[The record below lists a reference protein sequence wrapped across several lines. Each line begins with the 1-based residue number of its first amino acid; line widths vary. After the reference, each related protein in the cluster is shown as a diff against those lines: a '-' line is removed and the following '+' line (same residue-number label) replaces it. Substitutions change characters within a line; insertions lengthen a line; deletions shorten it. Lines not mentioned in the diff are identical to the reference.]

1 MARLIVCT
9 ACGQSLTLPE
19 TVGAGQQ
26 IKCPSCH
33 AIMVV
38 PGAAKPVVLPVRSGG
53 GASTHAAK
61 PLRTDALARPLTSPS
76 SAKPVPVKP
85 LPPSVM
91 DEEESIAPR
100 PKKKKK
106 SRQKESSDSGSGMKW
121 MIAGLAAFAVSAIV
135 LIVIFVP
142 WGRIFSGTPE
152 AQLVDVYTAVNS
164 MGYNNVGVRV
174 MNSDTA
180 AYCIPGPRQI
190 MVTRPNPKGKYLLLR
205 LKVPYA
211 DVDKFFS
218 GARGQLSLNKGHI
231 QVEANGVTRD
241 AVFIQDDNAAV
252 GHFQLS
258 FQPPE
263 QEGPKRPLRDYL
275 GPKIEESPRGWSHDG
290 AVKEYDENMTFEDSN
305 GMQVRISVGSER
317 QDGGG
322 GNILEHLTGKKV
334 LGNQQALTGNVS
346 GYVHVDWN
354 QDSGGFIVSGDLEQP
369 NEIGLNWKVNC
380 IVELPPGAS
389 GEVTLKVLG
398 KSRRVKIR

>member
-1 MARLIVCT
+1 
-9 ACGQSLTLPE
+9 
-19 TVGAGQQ
+19 
-26 IKCPSCH
+26 
-33 AIMVV
+33 
-38 PGAAKPVVLPVRSGG
+38 
-53 GASTHAAK
+53 
-61 PLRTDALARPLTSPS
+61 
-76 SAKPVPVKP
+76 
-85 LPPSVM
+85 
-91 DEEESIAPR
+91 
-100 PKKKKK
+100 
-106 SRQKESSDSGSGMKW
+106 MKW
-121 MIAGLAAFAVSAIV
+121 LIAGLSAFALSAIV

-142 WGRIFSGTPE
+142 WGKIFSGTPE
-152 AQLVDVYTAVNS
+152 AQIVDVFTAVNS

-174 MNSDTA
+174 MNSDTT

-190 MVTRPNPKGKYLLLR
+190 MVTRPNSKGKYLLLR

-218 GARGQLSLNKGHI
+218 GARGRISLNQSNI
-231 QVEANGVTRD
+231 QVEANGVTRN
-241 AVFIQDDNAAV
+241 AVFIQDDNMAA

-258 FQPPE
+258 YQPPN
-263 QEGPKRPLRDYL
+263 QEGAKFTLRDYL
-275 GPKIEESPRGWSHDG
+275 GPKKEDSPRGWSHDG

-334 LGNQQALTGNVS
+334 LGNQQALTGDVS

-354 QDSGGFIVSGDLEQP
+354 QDSGGFIVSDELEQP

-398 KSRRVKIR
+398 KSRRVKIK